1 MIVSRAPYSIP
12 SLITRINNKIIEAP
26 MASSRRGAV
35 VPVSAF
41 GGLIQVL

>member
-1 MIVSRAPYSIP
+1 MVVSRASYSIP

-26 MASSRRGAV
+26 MGSGRRGVV